1 MKLDADT
8 LLALLPAFYRERDA
22 EANGPLR
29 ALLGV
34 IARQGALVEA
44 DIERLYN
51 NAFIETC
58 EDWVVPYIGDLLG
71 VRALYPVSGTAAF
84 GPRAL
89 VANTLRLRR
98 RKGTALVLEELA
110 FDTTGWRA
118 RAVEFFERVA
128 TTQYMNHLRPHAV
141 RTPDLRQPRPLDRI
155 DGPFGTEAHT
165 ADVRALPAGRY
176 NLPNV
181 GLFLWR
187 LQAYPVQRGTARPAT
202 TRPGFYTFDPLGDDQ
217 PLFNRPRTETDISH
231 LAEPINVPE
240 ALHWRD
246 LHAELEARRQAITE
260 GEDPDDRY
268 FADAGGGAVLRVWV
282 DNKEVPPEH
291 LVICDLSPIPPPPL
305 PAPPPLDK
313 WRRPPASL
321 VVTARKAGRPART
334 FPSAGGVL
342 VGIDPRLGRLALPAG
357 VTASRVEVGYAYGF
371 PGDIGAGPYDR
382 RPGPGNDNPLASL
395 PDPADFEV
403 VVEIPSAAT
412 PTLASAFNAPA
423 NPADAPNRV
432 VAGKRTL
439 VILNTD
445 ATETLTPSLNLP
457 DSQLA
462 ILAAPGHRPVLVGD
476 ITVQGNA
483 STRLSLDGL
492 LIDGALRLQG
502 RLNEVTLRHCSLVPA
517 RGGIIHT
524 GAGTE
529 LTLNLYRCL
538 CGPLASDHALAG
550 VVLRDSLVDGGAMAS
565 GKAIDID
572 DSPLTAIACTLLGT
586 TAAGRLE
593 ASNSIFDGLVSITR
607 RQEGCVRYSYVPP
620 KSVTPR
626 RHRCQPDLVMTDL
639 PAGEAAREAMRV
651 TPAFTSIRFNT
662 PAYGQLTRST
672 APEIR
677 TGADNGAEMGAWNL
691 LQQAQREANLALALD
706 EYLRFG
712 LEAAAIF
719 VN

>member
-22 EANGPLR
+22 ELDGPLR

-34 IARQGALVEA
+34 IARQGALVKA

-89 VANTLRLRR
+89 VANTLPLRR

-118 RAVEFFERVA
+118 RAVEFFERVS
-128 TTQYMNHLRPHAV
+128 TTQYLNHLRPHSL

-155 DGPFGTEAHT
+155 DGPFGSEAHT
-165 ADVRALPAGRY
+165 ADIRALPAGRY

-187 LQAYPVQRGTARPAT
+187 LQAYPVQRATARPAT
-202 TRPGFYTFDPLGDDQ
+202 TRPGFYTFDPLGLDQ

-246 LHAELEARRQAITE
+246 LHAELEARRQALTD
-260 GEDPDDRY
+260 GEAPDDQY
-268 FADAGGGAVLRVWV
+268 FAEAGGGPVLRVWV
-282 DNKEVPPEH
+282 DDNEVPVEH
-291 LVICDLSPIPPPPL
+291 LVICDLSPIPTVVPE
-305 PAPPPLDK
+305 D
-313 WRRPPASL
+313 WRHPPASL
-321 VVTARKAGRPART
+321 TVTARKPGRPDMT
-334 FPSAGGVL
+334 FPAAGGVL
-342 VGIDPRLGRLALPAG
+342 VGIDPRRGRLALPDG
-357 VTASRVEVGYAYGF
+357 ITASRVEVAYAYGF

-382 RPGPGNDNPLASL
+382 RPGPDDNGPLAAQ

-403 VVEIPSAAT
+403 VIQIPSAAT

-423 NPADAPNRV
+423 NPADAVNRV
-432 VAGKRTL
+432 IAGKRTL
-439 VILNTD
+439 LVLNTD
-445 ATETLTPSLNLP
+445 ASEAVTPNLDLP
-457 DSQLA
+457 DSHLA
-462 ILAAPGHRPVLVGD
+462 IQAAPGRRPVLVGD
-476 ITVQGNA
+476 FTLQGNA
-483 STRLSLDGL
+483 STRLSLGGL
-492 LIDGALRLQG
+492 LLDGALNLQG
-502 RLNEVTLRHCSLVPA
+502 QLHAVTLRHCSVVPA
-517 RGGIIHT
+517 KGGIAHT
-524 GAGTE
+524 GTGTD
-529 LTLNLYRCL
+529 LSLSLYRCL
-538 CGPLASDHALAG
+538 SGPLRSKRPLAA
-550 VVLRDSLVDGGAMAS
+550 VVLRDSLIDGDSGIAVDV
-565 GKAIDID
+565 D
-572 DSPLTAIACTLLGT
+572 DSPLTVIASTLFGT

-593 ASNSIFDGLVSITR
+593 ASNSLFDEQVIIAR
-607 RQEGCVRYSYVPP
+607 RQEGCVRYSYLPA
-620 KSVTPR
+620 KSTTPR

-639 PAGEAAREAMRV
+639 PAAEAAREAMRV
-651 TPAFTSIRFNT
+651 TPAFTSIHFAT

-672 APEIR
+672 AREIR
-677 TGADNGAEMGAWNL
+677 TGADNGAEMGVWNL
-691 LQQAQREANLALALD
+691 LQQPQREANLALALD

>member
-8 LLALLPAFYRERDA
+8 LFALLPAFYRERDA
-22 EANGPLR
+22 ELNGPLR

-44 DIERLYN
+44 DIEQLYD

-71 VRALYPVSGTAAF
+71 VRALYPVGGTAAF

-118 RAVEFFERVA
+118 RAVEFFERVS
-128 TTQYMNHLRPHAV
+128 TTQYLNHLRPHAL

-165 ADVRALPAGRY
+165 ADVRTLPAGRY
-176 NLPNV
+176 SLPNV

-187 LQAYPVQRGTARPAT
+187 LQAYPVQRATARPAT
-202 TRPGFYTFDPLGDDQ
+202 TRPGFYTVDPLGLDQ
-217 PLFNRPRTETDISH
+217 PLFNRPRTESDISH

-246 LHAELEARRQAITE
+246 LHAELEARRQALTD

-268 FADAGGGAVLRVWV
+268 FAEVGGGPVLRVWV
-282 DNKEVPPEH
+282 DDKEIPVEH
-291 LVICDLSPIPPPPL
+291 LVICDLGPIPAV
-305 PAPPPLDK
+305 APED
-313 WRRPPASL
+313 WRHPPATL
-321 VVTARKAGRPART
+321 TVTARKAGRPDKT
-334 FPSAGGVL
+334 FPTAGSVL
-342 VGIDPRLGRLALPAG
+342 VGIDPRRGRLALPTG
-357 VTASRVEVGYAYGF
+357 VTASRVEVAYAYGF

-382 RPGPGNDNPLASL
+382 RPGPGDDDPLAML

-403 VVEIPSAAT
+403 VIHVPSAAT

-423 NPADAPNRV
+423 NPADAVNRV

-439 VILNTD
+439 VVLDTD
-445 ATETLTPSLNLP
+445 ASEGLTPTLNLP
-457 DSQLA
+457 DSHLA
-462 ILAAPGHRPVLVGD
+462 IQAAPGRRPVLVGD
-476 ITVQGNA
+476 FALKGNA
-483 STRLSLDGL
+483 STRLSLGGL
-492 LIDGALRLQG
+492 LLDGALNLQG
-502 RLNEVTLRHCSLVPA
+502 RLNAITLRHCSLVPGK
-517 RGGIIHT
+517 GGIAHT

-529 LTLNLYRCL
+529 LALSLYRCL
-538 CGPLASDHALAG
+538 SGPIRSNKALAG
-550 VVLRDSLVDGGAMAS
+550 VRLRDCLIDGEAS
-565 GKAIDID
+565 NLAIDID
-572 DSPLTAIACTLLGT
+572 DSPLSALASTFFGT
-586 TAAGRLE
+586 TDAGRLE
-593 ASNSIFDGLVSITR
+593 AGNCIFDGLVSITR
-607 RQEGCVRYSYVPP
+607 RQEGCVRYSYLPP

-626 RHRCQPDLVMTDL
+626 RHRCQPDLVVADL
-639 PAGEAAREAMRV
+639 PAADAAREAMRV
-651 TPAFTSIRFNT
+651 TPAYTSIRFAT

-677 TGADNGAEMGAWNL
+677 TGADNGAEMGVWNL
-691 LQQAQREANLALALD
+691 LQQPQREANLALALD

-712 LEAAAIF
+712 LEAAPIF
-719 VN
+719 AN

>member
-22 EANGPLR
+22 ELDGPLR

-118 RAVEFFERVA
+118 RAVEFFERVS
-128 TTQYMNHLRPHAV
+128 TTQYLNHLRPHSL

-155 DGPFGTEAHT
+155 DGPFGSEAHT
-165 ADVRALPAGRY
+165 ADIRALPAGRY

-187 LQAYPVQRGTARPAT
+187 LQAYPVQRATARPAT
-202 TRPGFYTFDPLGDDQ
+202 TRPGFYTFDPLGLDQ

-246 LHAELEARRQAITE
+246 LHAELEARRQALTD
-260 GEDPDDRY
+260 GEAPDDQY
-268 FADAGGGAVLRVWV
+268 FAEAGGGPVLRVWV
-282 DNKEVPPEH
+282 DDNEVPVEH
-291 LVICDLSPIPPPPL
+291 LVICDLSPIPTVVPE
-305 PAPPPLDK
+305 D
-313 WRRPPASL
+313 WRHPPASL
-321 VVTARKAGRPART
+321 TVTARKPGRPDMT
-334 FPSAGGVL
+334 FPAAGGVL
-342 VGIDPRLGRLALPAG
+342 VGIDPRRGRLALPDG
-357 VTASRVEVGYAYGF
+357 ITASRVEVAYAYGF

-382 RPGPGNDNPLASL
+382 RPGPDDNGPLAAQ

-403 VVEIPSAAT
+403 VIQIPSAAT

-423 NPADAPNRV
+423 NPADAVNRV
-432 VAGKRTL
+432 IAGKRTL
-439 VILNTD
+439 LVLNTD
-445 ATETLTPSLNLP
+445 ASEAVTPNLDLP
-457 DSQLA
+457 DSHLA
-462 ILAAPGHRPVLVGD
+462 IQAAPGRRPVLVGD
-476 ITVQGNA
+476 FTLQGNA
-483 STRLSLDGL
+483 STRLSLGGL
-492 LIDGALRLQG
+492 LLDGALNLQG
-502 RLNEVTLRHCSLVPA
+502 QLHAVTLRHCSVVPA
-517 RGGIIHT
+517 KGGIAHT
-524 GAGTE
+524 GTGTD
-529 LTLNLYRCL
+529 LSLNLYRCL
-538 CGPLASDHALAG
+538 SGPLRSKRPLAA
-550 VVLRDSLVDGGAMAS
+550 VVLRDSLIDGDSDIAVDV
-565 GKAIDID
+565 D
-572 DSPLTAIACTLLGT
+572 DSPLTVIASTLFGT

-593 ASNSIFDGLVSITR
+593 ASNSLFDEQVIIAR
-607 RQEGCVRYSYVPP
+607 RQEGCVRYSYLPA
-620 KSVTPR
+620 KSTTPR

-639 PAGEAAREAMRV
+639 PAAEAAREAMRV
-651 TPAFTSIRFNT
+651 TPAFTSIHFAT

-672 APEIR
+672 AREIR
-677 TGADNGAEMGAWNL
+677 TGADNGAEMGVWNL
-691 LQQAQREANLALALD
+691 LQQPQREANLALALD

>member
-22 EANGPLR
+22 EVNGPLR

-34 IARQGALVEA
+34 IARQGALVAA
-44 DIERLYN
+44 DIERLYD

-118 RAVEFFERVA
+118 RAVEFFERVS
-128 TTQYMNHLRPHAV
+128 TTQYMRHLRPHSL
-141 RTPDLRQPRPLDRI
+141 RTPDLRQPRPLDRS

-165 ADVRALPAGRY
+165 ADIRALPAGRY

-187 LQAYPVQRGTARPAT
+187 LQAYPVQRATAHTAT
-202 TRPGFYTFDPLGDDQ
+202 TRPGFYTFDPLGVDQ
-217 PLFNRPRTETDISH
+217 PLFNRPRTEADISH

-246 LHAELEARRQAITE
+246 LHAELEARRQALTD
-260 GEDPDDRY
+260 GEDPDDEY
-268 FADAGGGAVLRVWV
+268 FAEAGGGPVLRVWV
-282 DNKEVPPEH
+282 DGDEIPVEH
-291 LVICDLSPIPPPPL
+291 LVICDLSPIPTVVPE
-305 PAPPPLDK
+305 D

-321 VVTARKAGRPART
+321 TVTARQAGRPQMT
-334 FPSAGGVL
+334 FPAAGGVL
-342 VGIDPRLGRLALPAG
+342 VGIDPLRGRLALPSG
-357 VTASRVEVGYAYGF
+357 ITASSVEVGYAYGF
-371 PGDIGAGPYDR
+371 PGDIGAGSFDQ
-382 RPGPGNDNPLASL
+382 RPGPGDTDPLATL
-395 PDPADFEV
+395 PDAGDFEV
-403 VVEIPSAAT
+403 VIEIPSTAT
-412 PTLASAFNAPA
+412 PTLASAFSSPA
-423 NPADAPNRV
+423 NPADAVNRV

-439 VILNTD
+439 LVLNTD
-445 ATETLTPSLNLP
+445 AAEAVTPSLDLP
-457 DSQLA
+457 DSHLA
-462 ILAAPGHRPVLVGD
+462 IQAAPGRRPVLVGD
-476 ITVQGNA
+476 FTLQGNA
-483 STRLSLDGL
+483 STRLSLGGL
-492 LIDGALRLQG
+492 LFDGALRLQG
-502 RLNEVTLRHCSLVPA
+502 PLHAVTLRHCSLVPNKD
-517 RGGIIHT
+517 GIVHSGT
-524 GAGTE
+524 GTD
-529 LTLNLYRCL
+529 LKLSLYRCL
-538 CGPLASDHALAG
+538 SGPINSKLPLAA
-550 VVLRDSLVDGGAMAS
+550 VVLRDSLIDGDSGSLAVDV
-565 GKAIDID
+565 D
-572 DSPLTAIACTLLGT
+572 DSPLTVIACTLLGT

-593 ASNSIFDGLVSITR
+593 ASNSLFDGLVSIAR
-607 RQEGCVRYSYVPP
+607 RQEGCVRYSYLPS
-620 KSVTPR
+620 KSTTPR

-639 PAGEAAREAMRV
+639 PAPEAVREAMRV
-651 TPAFTSIRFNT
+651 TPAFTSNRFAT
-662 PAYGQLTRST
+662 PAYAQLTRTT

-677 TGADNGAEMGAWNL
+677 TGADNGAEMGVWNL
-691 LQQAQREANLALALD
+691 LQQPQREANLALALD

-712 LEAAAIF
+712 LEAAALF

>member
-1 MKLDADT
+1 MKLDAET
-8 LLALLPAFYRERDA
+8 LLALLPAFYHERDA
-22 EANGPLR
+22 EAGDPLR

-44 DIERLYN
+44 DIERLYD

-71 VRALYPVSGTAAF
+71 VRALYPVGGTAAF

-118 RAVEFFERVA
+118 RAVEFFERVS
-128 TTQYMNHLRPHAV
+128 TTQYLNHLRPHSL

-165 ADVRALPAGRY
+165 ADIRALPAGRY

-187 LQAYPVQRGTARPAT
+187 LQAYPVQRATARPAT
-202 TRPGFYTFDPLGDDQ
+202 TRPGFYTFDPLGLDQ

-246 LHAELEARRQAITE
+246 LHAELEARRQALTD
-260 GEDPDDRY
+260 GEDPDDQY
-268 FADAGGGAVLRVWV
+268 FAEAGGGPVLRVWI
-282 DNKEVPPEH
+282 DDSEVPVEH
-291 LVICDLSPIPPPPL
+291 LVICDLSPIPTVVPE
-305 PAPPPLDK
+305 D
-313 WRRPPASL
+313 WRHPPATL
-321 VVTARKAGRPART
+321 TVTARKAGRPDMT
-334 FPSAGGVL
+334 FPAASGVL
-342 VGIDPRLGRLALPAG
+342 VGIDPGAAAWRCLR
-357 VTASRVEVGYAYGF
+357 ASPRAV
-371 PGDIGAGPYDR
+371 
-382 RPGPGNDNPLASL
+382 SK
-395 PDPADFEV
+395 
-403 VVEIPSAAT
+403 SAT
-412 PTLASAFNAPA
+412 PTVSPATSGPAPTTSAPA
-423 NPADAPNRV
+423 QATTTRWPPCPRPPISKSSSRFPAPR
-432 VAGKRTL
+432 RQRSPRPS
-439 VILNTD
+439 
-445 ATETLTPSLNLP
+445 TP
-457 DSQLA
+457 
-462 ILAAPGHRPVLVGD
+462 RP
-476 ITVQGNA
+476 
-483 STRLSLDGL
+483 TRLMRSTASSPENARWSSSTPMRRKPSRPYSTCPTATSPSRPRPA
-492 LIDGALRLQG
+492 GARCWSAIFRSKATPARGSAWAACCSTAPCNLQG
-502 RLNEVTLRHCSLVPA
+502 PLHAVTLRHCSLVPNK
-517 RGGIIHT
+517 GGVAHT
-524 GAGTE
+524 GTGTD
-529 LTLNLYRCL
+529 LKLSLYRCL
-538 CGPLASDHALAG
+538 SGPLRSNRPLAA
-550 VVLRDSLVDGGAMAS
+550 VVLRDCLIDGEGNNLAL
-565 GKAIDID
+565 DVD
-572 DSPLTAIACTLLGT
+572 DSPLTVIASTLLGT

-593 ASNSIFDGLVSITR
+593 ASNSLFDGLVTIAR
-607 RQEGCVRYSYVPP
+607 RQEGCVRYSYLPP

-639 PAGEAAREAMRV
+639 PAADAAREATRV
-651 TPAFTSIRFNT
+651 TPAFTSTRFDT
-662 PAYGQLTRST
+662 PAYGQLTRAT

-677 TGADNGAEMGAWNL
+677 TGADNGAEMGVWNL
-691 LQQAQREANLALALD
+691 LQQPQREANLALALD